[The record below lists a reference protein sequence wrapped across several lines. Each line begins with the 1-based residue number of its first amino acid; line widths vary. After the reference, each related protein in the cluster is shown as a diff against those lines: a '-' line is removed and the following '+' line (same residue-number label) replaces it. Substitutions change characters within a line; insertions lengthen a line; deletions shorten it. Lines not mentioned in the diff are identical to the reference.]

1 MIIEM
6 CKKIEKFKKTC
17 YNKIIRRDCVK
28 TLIISDLD
36 GTLLTG
42 RERISD
48 YSLKELNELIA
59 QGLSFTYATAR
70 SYNSASRA
78 CEGLKQRLPVIL
90 YNGALILDPEGKRR
104 LYSGCFNRGQVAF
117 IREQLV
123 RGGIPPLV
131 YSFCEGRECV
141 SWQEGK
147 ETAGILRY
155 LSRRRGDPRL
165 RPVKDFEKLFEG
177 EIFYV
182 SCIDEKS
189 RLDDLNEAV
198 EKSLDLR
205 SIYEQEV
212 YQTDYWC
219 EIMPQTTSKGAAA
232 RFLADYLGMERIVA
246 FGDAPNDIS
255 LFAAADEGYAVK
267 NADESLKAVATGVIG
282 YSEEDA
288 VVKHIRAHIDE
299 YIR

>member
-1 MIIEM
+1 MAETVQESEAESRKRIFEELPVPQALKVMVVPTIISQ
-6 CKKIEKFKKTC
+6 IIVLI
-17 YNKIIRRDCVK
+17 YNMADTFYVGRTNDPYMVAGVSLILPVFNILICLAGLAGTGGG
-28 TLIISDLD
+28 TLISR
-36 GTLLTG
+36 LLG
-42 RERISD
+42 
-48 YSLKELNELIA
+48 
-59 QGLSFTYATAR
+59 
-70 SYNSASRA
+70 
-78 CEGLKQRLPVIL
+78 
-90 YNGALILDPEGKRR
+90 
-104 LYSGCFNRGQVAF
+104 
-117 IREQLV
+117 
-123 RGGIPPLV
+123 
-131 YSFCEGRECV
+131 
-141 SWQEGK
+141 EGK
-147 ETAGILRY
+147 ETEGILRY